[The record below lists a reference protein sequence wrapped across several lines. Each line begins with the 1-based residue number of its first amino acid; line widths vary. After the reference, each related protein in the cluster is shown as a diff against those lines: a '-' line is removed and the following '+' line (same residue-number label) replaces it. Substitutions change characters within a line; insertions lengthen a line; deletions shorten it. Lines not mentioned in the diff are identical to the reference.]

1 MSETKKWTGGCHCG
15 SVRFETEM
23 ALEGLKICNCS
34 FCQKRGA
41 IMGFVPE
48 SAFHLLSE
56 PDEQGEYQ
64 FNKKTLHHMFCPTCG
79 IGSYS
84 YGSAPNGTGMVAV
97 NVRCLDGVDAAALTP
112 TLFDGK
118 SL

>member
-15 SVRFETEM
+15 RIRFETEL

-34 FCQKRGA
+34 YCQKRGT
-41 IMGFVPE
+41 IMGFVQE
-48 SAFHLLSE
+48 GSFSLLSGE
-56 PDEQGEYQ
+56 DEQSEYQ
-64 FNKKTLHHMFCPTCG
+64 FNKKKIHHTFCPTCG
-79 IGSYS
+79 IASYS
-84 YGSAPNGTGMVAV
+84 YGTTPSGATMVAV

-112 TLFDGK
+112 TLYDGK